1 MKIRYSTTIPA
12 LSIALVLNAAFS
24 AAQVPTAFNQP
35 RFGRG
40 GPLPPGVE
48 AAAQELKVLS
58 VPLWSSSFTTDG
70 IRYPYVMSGLDPTPG
85 APPFGGTSPQ
95 ITVRLLPLSL
105 RFLGYTDANGN
116 HPVLRVDP
124 YVGLIANSPNFVAT
138 DLPNGHLQ
146 FQDAVQRAE
155 FYGIARPTWHT
166 NLTLNVDRTRVLDVP
181 AGQGYLFDFGTNL
194 LALVDADFWLAQ
206 LPDIIQAAH
215 VNETQFPLIVT
226 GGTAAIYYNHDPTG
240 ASGYELGSHRR
251 YVSRF
256 DGTNYFIQT
265 WGWASWIAPEA
276 IDAGHADVYG
286 ISHEIGE
293 WINDPFDINPTPP
306 WQRPPPDMLCQDN
319 LETAD
324 PVQNFDGY
332 EITLNGYT
340 YHLANQALLPWF
352 AREPASFTWHNAYSF
367 PNTSLLTSPR
377 PCPF

>member
-12 LSIALVLNAAFS
+12 LSMALLLNAAFS
-24 AAQVPTAFNQP
+24 AAQVPTAFDQP
-35 RFGRG
+35 RFGIG
-40 GPLPPGVE
+40 GPLPPEVE
-48 AAAQELKVLS
+48 AAAQVSRVVS
-58 VPLWSSSFTTDG
+58 VPLWHAHFTTDG
-70 IRYPYVMSGLDPTPG
+70 IRYPYVMVGLYPTP
-85 APPFGGTSPQ
+85 PTGGISPQ

-116 HPVLRVDP
+116 HPILRVDP
-124 YVGLIANSPNFVAT
+124 YVDLIANSPNFVAT

-155 FYGIARPTWHT
+155 FFGIARPSWHT
-166 NLTLNVDRTRVLDVP
+166 NLTLIVDPTTVLDVP
-181 AGQGYLFDFGTNL
+181 AGQAYLFDFGTNL
-194 LALVDADFWLAQ
+194 LALVDADFFLSQ
-206 LPDIIQAAH
+206 LPSIIQAAH
-215 VNETQFPLIVT
+215 VNETQFALIVT
-226 GGTAAIYYNHDPTG
+226 GGTTAIYFNHDPTG
-240 ASGYELGSHRR
+240 ASGYELGNHRA

-256 DGTNYFIQT
+256 DGTNYFVQT
-265 WGWASWIAPEA
+265 SGWASWIAPEA

-293 WINDPFDINPTPP
+293 WINDPLDMNRTPS
-306 WQRPPPDMLCQDN
+306 WQRAPPDDALCQDN

-352 AREPASFTWHNAYSF
+352 AREPASFTWQNAYSF
-367 PNTSLLTSPR
+367 PNTSLLTAPR
-377 PCPF
+377 SCPF